1 MDKTGDMGARTDLE
15 RKGGALEEVSK
26 LDEGKVMVDGVV
38 VEDIIYMLYIY
49 QLNILIILG
58 LTLVE
63 FTHRQKI
70 NEIIKCANNTST
82 THVCMVSV
90 ILRYSTFVFFFKSKK
105 KTHSMLQFLGDH
117 LSLPL
122 SQPLV
127 RLAMCPSLF

>member
-1 MDKTGDMGARTDLE
+1 MDKTGDMGAGTDLE

-26 LDEGKVMVDGVV
+26 LDKGKVMVDGVV

-70 NEIIKCANNTST
+70 NKIIKCANNTST

-105 KTHSMLQFLGDH
+105 KLTQCCNF
-117 LSLPL
+117 
-122 SQPLV
+122 
-127 RLAMCPSLF
+127 